1 MWGRKAMA
9 EVRVL
14 ERSEESFYTVQGLAR
29 RLSVDPK
36 TIRRLVKREE
46 IDGYYVGTA
55 LRIDP
60 GSVDS
65 YLARRRANA
74 RAA

>member
-1 MWGRKAMA
+1 MSGAIH
-9 EVRVL
+9 VL
-14 ERSEESFYTVQGLAR
+14 ERTEEPFYSVQSLAR
-29 RLSVDPK
+29 RLDVDPK
-36 TIRRLVKREE
+36 TIRRLVKRGE

-65 YLARRRANA
+65 YLARRRVGA